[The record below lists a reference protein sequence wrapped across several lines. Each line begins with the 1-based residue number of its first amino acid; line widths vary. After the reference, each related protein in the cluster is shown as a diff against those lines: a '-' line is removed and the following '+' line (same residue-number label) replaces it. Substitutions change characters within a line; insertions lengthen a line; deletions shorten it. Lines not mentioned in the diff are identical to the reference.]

1 MLRQSLGIIGFNLRA
16 LPQRWGSSAICIVG
30 IACVVAVFV
39 GLFSIA
45 TTFETILGSGADA
58 DTLLIMSE
66 GADFEGNSSLDTQ
79 AVNVISDSAFIRH
92 DDAGPLAS
100 FETTRPIS
108 VTRQQSDD
116 PVNINVR
123 GVTAAAWRVRS
134 GFRLVEGRLI
144 EAGRYELLA
153 GRAAQQQ
160 FAGLAIADTVTI
172 ADTAWTIVGTF
183 ENDGGATESEL
194 WGDLNSLQSAFR
206 LGSNV
211 QSGRVKLTNPDE
223 LPAFEDQLTTDPRL
237 TVSVRG
243 ESAYI
248 EESSNGFLQIVRLLS
263 TPLIVT
269 MALGAIFAAL
279 NTMYSS
285 VAARTREIATLR
297 ALGFRFVPIAVSV
310 MTESLLLALI
320 GAALG
325 VAVIYVGLN
334 GHTSNSNFLSNTQY
348 AFSFVITPALIGSGI
363 FWALVMGLFGGLL
376 PAIRAGRMSIVAAL
390 RAL

>member
-45 TTFETILGSGADA
+45 TTFQTILGSGADE

-79 AVNVISDSAFIRH
+79 AVNIIGDSAFVRR
-92 DDAGPLAS
+92 DDTGPLAS
-100 FETTRPIS
+100 FETTRAIS
-108 VTRQQSDD
+108 VNRRQSDD

-123 GVTAAAWRVRS
+123 GVTDAAWRVRS
-134 GFRLVEGRLI
+134 GFRLVAGRSI
-144 EAGRYELLA
+144 EAGRYELIA
-153 GRAAQQQ
+153 GAAAQQQ
-160 FAGLAIADTVTI
+160 FAGIEVGDTVTI
-172 ADTAWTIVGTF
+172 ADTGWTIVGTF

-206 LGSNV
+206 LGNNV
-211 QSGRVKLTNPDE
+211 QSGRIKLANPDE
-223 LPAFEDQLTTDPRL
+223 RQAFADELAAAPRL
-237 TVSVRG
+237 PVSVRR
-243 ESAYI
+243 ESEYI

-263 TPLIVT
+263 TPLIII

-310 MTESLLLALI
+310 MTEALLLALI

-334 GHTSNSNFLSNTQY
+334 GYSTNSNFLSNSQY

-363 FWALVMGLFGGLL
+363 FWALVMGLFGGLM
-376 PAIRAGRMSIVAAL
+376 PAVRAGRMSIVEAL

>member
-1 MLRQSLGIIGFNLRA
+1 MLRQSLEIIGFNLRA
-16 LPQRWGSSAICIVG
+16 LPQRWGSSAICVVG

-45 TTFETILGSGADA
+45 TTFETILGSGADE

-79 AVNVISDSAFIRH
+79 AVNIVSDSALVRR
-92 DDAGPLAS
+92 DPAGALAS

-108 VTRQQSDD
+108 VSRLESNDS
-116 PVNINVR
+116 VNINVR

-134 GFRLVEGRLI
+134 GFRLIEGRLI

-160 FAGLAIADTVTI
+160 FTGLEIGDTVTV
-172 ADTAWTIVGTF
+172 ADTGWTIVGTF

-194 WGDLNSLQSAFR
+194 WGDLNSIQSAFR
-206 LGSNV
+206 LGSKV
-211 QSGRVKLTNPDE
+211 QSGRIKLESPDE
-223 LPAFEDQLTTDPRL
+223 RPAFEDALTSDPRL
-237 TVSVRG
+237 SVSVRS
-243 ESAYI
+243 ESEYI

-263 TPLIVT
+263 TPLIVV
-269 MALGAIFAAL
+269 MALGAVFAAL

-325 VAVIYVGLN
+325 VAVVYIGLN
-334 GHTSNSNFLSNTQY
+334 GHTTNSNFLTNTQY

-363 FWALVMGLFGGLL
+363 FWALVMGLCGGLL
-376 PAIRAGRMSIVAAL
+376 PAVRAGRMSIVAAL